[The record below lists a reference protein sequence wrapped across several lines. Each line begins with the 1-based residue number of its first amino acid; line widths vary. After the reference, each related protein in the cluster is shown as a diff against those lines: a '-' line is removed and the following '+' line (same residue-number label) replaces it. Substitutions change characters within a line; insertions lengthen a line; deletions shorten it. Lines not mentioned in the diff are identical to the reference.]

1 MKSNLNSVD
10 RLIVSTYAETISQGI
25 DGMLIAA
32 QKYPELMV
40 RLTEITQILTE
51 MVNYANDIQE
61 PTLRPR
67 NQNSNLN

>member
-51 MVNYANDIQE
+51 MVNYANDIEE

-67 NQNSNLN
+67 NQNSTLN

>member
-51 MVNYANDIQE
+51 MVNYANDIEE